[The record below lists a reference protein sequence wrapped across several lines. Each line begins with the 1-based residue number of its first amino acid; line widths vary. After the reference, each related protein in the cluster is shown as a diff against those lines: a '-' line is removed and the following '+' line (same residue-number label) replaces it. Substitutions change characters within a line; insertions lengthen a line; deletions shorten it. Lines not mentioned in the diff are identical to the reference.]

1 MKGVFYME
9 QKKHP
14 HVSRKMGEYP
24 LFFKH
29 DVLEE
34 LRLAEHA
41 QEEAYFHKVNQALLA
56 ALRQQDT
63 TKLEQTRQQYEQ
75 RRCPHC
81 GKPLQET
88 SYHHVQVQECPSCHG
103 SWLDHD
109 TLHQSKAS
117 KEGNWLQRLF
127 EVFLLADV

>member
-1 MKGVFYME
+1 ME
-9 QKKHP
+9 PKKHP
-14 HVSRKMGEYP
+14 HVSHKAGEYP
-24 LFFKH
+24 LFGKH
-29 DVLEE
+29 DVLEA
-34 LRLAEHA
+34 LHLAEHA
-41 QEEAYFHKVNQALLA
+41 QEEAYFHRVNQALLD

-75 RRCPHC
+75 RHCPHC

-103 SWLDHD
+103 IWLDQD
-109 TLHQSKAS
+109 TLQKPREA

-127 EVFLLADV
+127 EAFLLADV